1 MSLFSRHSLL
11 YQTAYSELKQAVLEQ
26 PRFLVGTPGSVGERV
41 VKGQRFLYRQF
52 YDATGRKSATYLG
65 PVADAEAEARA
76 SAAREA
82 IATTNARIRETREL
96 VRAGYARADSSTG
109 AVAAVV
115 ANHGLFRAGAAI
127 VGSHAYG
134 ALLNELGVK
143 AAPYATL
150 DLDLARG
157 ERLPALELS
166 FADILA
172 ESTLPL
178 RAVPSF
184 DPRVPSTSY
193 KVAGADRFRVD
204 LLVPGRGMEI
214 TTVAVPEL
222 QAHATALP
230 FLGALLDRPMDS
242 VLLVREGAIHVRVP
256 RPEAFA
262 WHKMLLSQLRAES
275 RDKQGKDLRQAA
287 VIFAALAEDAP
298 DALADAFAALPRGAR
313 GRTRRGAAYVMS
325 LLEANGHPRAA
336 GVLREYA

>member
-1 MSLFSRHSLL
+1 
-11 YQTAYSELKQAVLEQ
+11 
-26 PRFLVGTPGSVGERV
+26 
-41 VKGQRFLYRQF
+41 
-52 YDATGRKSATYLG
+52 
-65 PVADAEAEARA
+65 
-76 SAAREA
+76 
-82 IATTNARIRETREL
+82 
-96 VRAGYARADSSTG
+96 
-109 AVAAVV
+109 
-115 ANHGLFRAGAAI
+115 
-127 VGSHAYG
+127 
-134 ALLNELGVK
+134 LNELGVK